1 MKGLSDSFLKM
12 VASELFQIKTET
24 MINWALTDD
33 LQSTATAPDSNMR
46 HSSLCLVSTMRLK
59 GGGSNL

>member
-1 MKGLSDSFLKM
+1 M
-12 VASELFQIKTET
+12 VEAELFQAKQTLIS
-24 MINWALTDD
+24 WAVRDD